1 MIERSDKVKRIK
13 KDRVKIRTISDF
25 NKVLKDEN
33 YNISILTEEDF
44 KREVANKF
52 NINNKL
58 CEEIYRTLTNGNIT
72 YKVNGIKGFID
83 YIESVIVFED
93 EHNKLCEK
101 INRIKNLIIDRV
113 EYERILTTQDDVEHI
128 LKVIEETKKSTS
140 REINEDGKVKL
151 ESLEEEI
158 NRNYVYAKD
167 IELLKRMI
175 LFNNENFKEEYNE
188 NSQTKTLFIEIP
200 QKIGFDYVKAKKGT
214 VEYYQHIKSYIP
226 RMNRLIKNLD
236 KYIIE
241 YSNTY
246 KINQSIA
253 IQDSV
258 NMAIVTYNGEEFR
271 AVSGKN
277 DIENSCTLIPPGQE
291 FFESC
296 KVNKLGKLGIGY
308 NRINDSEKKIL
319 EKIHSLIAD
328 GSLVDEGQ
336 LVLYSKWEPC
346 PSCYYVI
353 SQFIK
358 KYPKIN
364 LKVMYY
370 KEYGEKDGNYKI

>member
-1 MIERSDKVKRIK
+1 MIERNNKVKSTK
-13 KDRVKIRTISDF
+13 KDRIKIRTIKDF
-25 NKVLKDEN
+25 IKVLQNEN
-33 YNISILTEEDF
+33 YNLSMVTEEDF
-44 KREVANKF
+44 EEEIINRF
-52 NINNKL
+52 NVNNKI
-58 CEEIYRTLTNGNIT
+58 CEEMYRTLNNGNIT
-72 YKVNGIKGFID
+72 YKVNGVKGFID
-83 YIESVIVFED
+83 YIESVIIFED

-101 INRIKNLIIDRV
+101 INKIKTLIIDRV

-128 LKVIEETKKSTS
+128 LKIIEETKKSIS
-140 REINEDGKVKL
+140 VKINEEGKIKL
-151 ESLEEEI
+151 ESLEDEI
-158 NRNYVYAKD
+158 NREYVYAKD

-175 LFNNENFKEEYNE
+175 LCNNKNVKEEYNE
-188 NSQTKTLFIEIP
+188 KSQTKTLFIEIP
-200 QKIGFDYVKAKKGT
+200 QKISFDYVKAEKGT
-214 VEYYQHIKSYIP
+214 VEYYQHIKSYIS
-226 RMNRLIKNLD
+226 RMKRLIKNLD
-236 KYIIE
+236 KYIME
-241 YSNTY
+241 YNNTY

-258 NMAIVTYNGEEFR
+258 NMAIVIYNGKEFR

-291 FFESC
+291 YFESC

-319 EKIHSLIAD
+319 EKIHRLIED
-328 GSLVDEGQ
+328 GSLNDEGE
-336 LVLYSKWEPC
+336 LILYSKWEPC

-370 KEYGEKDGNYKI
+370 KEYGEK

>member
-1 MIERSDKVKRIK
+1 MIERNNKVKSTK
-13 KDRVKIRTISDF
+13 KDRIKIRTIKDF
-25 NKVLKDEN
+25 IKVLQNEN
-33 YNISILTEEDF
+33 YNLSMVTEEDF
-44 KREVANKF
+44 EEEIINRF
-52 NINNKL
+52 NVNNKI
-58 CEEIYRTLTNGNIT
+58 CEEMYRTLNNGNIT
-72 YKVNGIKGFID
+72 YKVNGVKGFID
-83 YIESVIVFED
+83 YIESVIIFED

-101 INRIKNLIIDRV
+101 INNIKTLIIDRV

-128 LKVIEETKKSTS
+128 LKIIEETKKSIS
-140 REINEDGKVKL
+140 GKINEEGKIKL
-151 ESLEEEI
+151 ESLEDEI
-158 NRNYVYAKD
+158 NRDYVYAKD

-175 LFNNENFKEEYNE
+175 LCNNKNVKEEYDE
-188 NSQTKTLFIEIP
+188 KSQTKTLFIEIP
-200 QKIGFDYVKAKKGT
+200 QKISFDYVKAEKGT

-226 RMNRLIKNLD
+226 RMKRLIKNLD
-236 KYIIE
+236 KYIME
-241 YSNTY
+241 YNNTY

-258 NMAIVTYNGEEFR
+258 NMAIVIYNGKEFR

-277 DIENSCTLIPPGQE
+277 DIENSCTLIQPGQE
-291 FFESC
+291 YFESC

-319 EKIHSLIAD
+319 EKIHRLIED
-328 GSLVDEGQ
+328 GSLIDEGE
-336 LVLYSKWEPC
+336 LILYSKWEPC

-370 KEYGEKDGNYKI
+370 KEYGEK

>member
-1 MIERSDKVKRIK
+1 MIERNNKVKSIK
-13 KDRVKIRTISDF
+13 KDRIKIRTIKDF
-25 NKVLKDEN
+25 NKILKNED
-33 YNISILTEEDF
+33 YNFSVITKEEF
-44 KREVANKF
+44 KEEIINRF
-52 NINNKL
+52 NVNNKI
-58 CEEIYRTLTNGNIT
+58 CEEMYRTLNNGNIT
-72 YKVNGIKGFID
+72 YKVNGVKGFID

-93 EHNKLCEK
+93 EHNKLCKK
-101 INRIKNLIIDRV
+101 INKIKTLIIDRV

-128 LKVIEETKKSTS
+128 LKIIEETKKSIS
-140 REINEDGKVKL
+140 GKINEEGKIKL
-151 ESLEEEI
+151 ESLEDEI
-158 NRNYVYAKD
+158 NRDYVYAKD

-175 LFNNENFKEEYNE
+175 LCNNKNVKEEYDE
-188 NSQTKTLFIEIP
+188 KSQTKTLFIEIP
-200 QKIGFDYVKAKKGT
+200 QKISFDYVKAEKGT

-226 RMNRLIKNLD
+226 RMKRLIKNLD
-236 KYIIE
+236 KYIME
-241 YSNTY
+241 YNNTY

-258 NMAIVTYNGEEFR
+258 NMAIVIYNGKEFR

-277 DIENSCTLIPPGQE
+277 DIENSCTLIQPGQE
-291 FFESC
+291 YFESC

-319 EKIHSLIAD
+319 EKIHRLIED
-328 GSLVDEGQ
+328 GSLIDEGE
-336 LVLYSKWEPC
+336 LILYSKWEPC

-370 KEYGEKDGNYKI
+370 KEYGEK

>member
-1 MIERSDKVKRIK
+1 MIERNNKVKSIK
-13 KDRVKIRTISDF
+13 KDRIKIRTIKDF
-25 NKVLKDEN
+25 NKILKNED
-33 YNISILTEEDF
+33 YNFSVVTKEEF
-44 KREVANKF
+44 K
-52 NINNKL
+52 
-58 CEEIYRTLTNGNIT
+58 EEIINRFNVNNRICKEMYMTLNNENIT
-72 YKVNGIKGFID
+72 YKVNGIKDFID
-83 YIESVIVFED
+83 YIESVIIFED

-101 INRIKNLIIDRV
+101 ISKIKTLIINRV

-128 LKVIEETKKSTS
+128 LKAIEETKKSIS
-140 REINEDGKVKL
+140 RKINEEGKIKL
-151 ESLEEEI
+151 EALEYEI
-158 NRNYVYAKD
+158 DRDYVYAKD

-175 LFNNENFKEEYNE
+175 LCNNKNVKEEYDE
-188 NSQTKTLFIEIP
+188 KSQTKTLFIEIP
-200 QKIGFDYVKAKKGT
+200 QKISFDYVKAEKGT

-226 RMNRLIKNLD
+226 RMKRLIKNLD
-236 KYIIE
+236 KYIME
-241 YSNTY
+241 YNNTY

-258 NMAIVTYNGEEFR
+258 NMAIVIYNGKEFR

-277 DIENSCTLIPPGQE
+277 DIENSCTLIQPGQE
-291 FFESC
+291 YFESC

-319 EKIHSLIAD
+319 EKIHRLIED
-328 GSLVDEGQ
+328 GSLIDEGE
-336 LVLYSKWEPC
+336 LILYSKWEPC

-370 KEYGEKDGNYKI
+370 KEYGEK

>member
-1 MIERSDKVKRIK
+1 MIERNNKVKSIK
-13 KDRVKIRTISDF
+13 KDRIKIRTIKDF
-25 NKVLKDEN
+25 NKILKNED
-33 YNISILTEEDF
+33 YNFSVITKEEF
-44 KREVANKF
+44 KEEIINRF
-52 NINNKL
+52 NVNNKI
-58 CEEIYRTLTNGNIT
+58 CEEMYRTLNNSNIT
-72 YKVNGIKGFID
+72 YKVNGVKGFID
-83 YIESVIVFED
+83 YIESVIIFED

-101 INRIKNLIIDRV
+101 INNIKILIIDRV

-128 LKVIEETKKSTS
+128 LKIIEETKKSIS
-140 REINEDGKVKL
+140 GKINEEGKIKL
-151 ESLEEEI
+151 ESLEDEI
-158 NRNYVYAKD
+158 NRDYVYAKD

-175 LFNNENFKEEYNE
+175 LCNNKNVKEEYDE
-188 NSQTKTLFIEIP
+188 KSQTKTLVIEIP
-200 QKIGFDYVKAKKGT
+200 QKISFDYVKAEKGT

-226 RMNRLIKNLD
+226 RMKRLIKNLD
-236 KYIIE
+236 KYIME
-241 YSNTY
+241 YNNTY

-258 NMAIVTYNGEEFR
+258 NMAIVIYNGKEFR

-291 FFESC
+291 YFESC

-319 EKIHSLIAD
+319 EKIHRLIED
-328 GSLVDEGQ
+328 GSLTDEGE
-336 LVLYSKWEPC
+336 LILYSKWEPC

-370 KEYGEKDGNYKI
+370 KEYGEK

>member
-1 MIERSDKVKRIK
+1 MIERNSKIKRIK
-13 KDRVKIRTISDF
+13 KDRIKIRTIKDF
-25 NKVLKDEN
+25 NKVLQDEN
-33 YNISILTEEDF
+33 YNISVVIEEEF
-44 KREVANKF
+44 KGEFANKF
-52 NINNKL
+52 NINNNL
-58 CEEIYRTLTNGNIT
+58 CEEIYRTLNNGDIT
-72 YKVNGIKGFID
+72 YKVSGIKGFID
-83 YIESVIVFED
+83 YIESIIVFED

-101 INRIKNLIIDRV
+101 ISKIKTLIIDRV
-113 EYERILTTQDDVEHI
+113 EYDRILTPQDDVEHI
-128 LKVIEETKKSTS
+128 LKVIDETKKSIS
-140 REINEDGKVKL
+140 RRINKEGKIKL
-151 ESLEEEI
+151 EALEDEI
-158 NRNYVYAKD
+158 DRDYVYAKD

-175 LFNNENFKEEYNE
+175 LCNNKNVKEEYDE
-188 NSQTKTLFIEIP
+188 KSQTKTLFIEIP
-200 QKIGFDYVKAKKGT
+200 QKIGFDYIKAEKGS
-214 VEYYQHIKSYIP
+214 VEYYQHIKRYIP
-226 RMNRLIKNLD
+226 RMKRLIKNLD
-236 KYIIE
+236 KYIME
-241 YSNTY
+241 YNNTY

-277 DIENSCTLIPPGQE
+277 DIENSCTLISPGQE

-370 KEYGEKDGNYKI
+370 KEYGEKDGNDKF

>member
-1 MIERSDKVKRIK
+1 MIERNNKVKSTK
-13 KDRVKIRTISDF
+13 KDRIKIRTIKDF
-25 NKVLKDEN
+25 IKVLQNEN
-33 YNISILTEEDF
+33 YNLSMVTEEDF
-44 KREVANKF
+44 EEEIINRF
-52 NINNKL
+52 NVNNKI
-58 CEEIYRTLTNGNIT
+58 CEEMYRTLNNGNIT
-72 YKVNGIKGFID
+72 YKVNGVKGFID
-83 YIESVIVFED
+83 YIESVIIFED

-101 INRIKNLIIDRV
+101 INKIKTLIIDRV

-128 LKVIEETKKSTS
+128 LKIIEETKKSIS
-140 REINEDGKVKL
+140 VKINEEGKIKL
-151 ESLEEEI
+151 ESLEDEI
-158 NRNYVYAKD
+158 NREYVYAKD

-175 LFNNENFKEEYNE
+175 LCNNKNVKEEYNE
-188 NSQTKTLFIEIP
+188 KSQTKTLFIEIP
-200 QKIGFDYVKAKKGT
+200 QKISFDYVKAEKGT

-226 RMNRLIKNLD
+226 RMKRLIKNLD
-236 KYIIE
+236 KYIME
-241 YSNTY
+241 YNNTY

-258 NMAIVTYNGEEFR
+258 NMAIVIYNGKEFR

-277 DIENSCTLIPPGQE
+277 DIENSCTLIQPGQE
-291 FFESC
+291 YFESC

-308 NRINDSEKKIL
+308 NRLNDSEKKIL
-319 EKIHSLIAD
+319 EKIHRLIED
-328 GSLVDEGQ
+328 GSLIDEGE
-336 LVLYSKWEPC
+336 LILYSKWEPC

-370 KEYGEKDGNYKI
+370 KEYGEK

>member
-1 MIERSDKVKRIK
+1 MIERNNKVKSTK
-13 KDRVKIRTISDF
+13 KDRIKIRTIKDF
-25 NKVLKDEN
+25 IKVLQNEN
-33 YNISILTEEDF
+33 YNLSMVTEEDF
-44 KREVANKF
+44 EEEIINRF
-52 NINNKL
+52 NVNNKI
-58 CEEIYRTLTNGNIT
+58 CEEMYRTLNNGNIT
-72 YKVNGIKGFID
+72 YKVNGVKGFID
-83 YIESVIVFED
+83 YIESVIIFED

-101 INRIKNLIIDRV
+101 INKIKTLIIDRV

-128 LKVIEETKKSTS
+128 LKIIEETKKSIS
-140 REINEDGKVKL
+140 GKINEEGKIKL
-151 ESLEEEI
+151 ESLEDEI
-158 NRNYVYAKD
+158 NRDYIYAKD

-175 LFNNENFKEEYNE
+175 LCNNKNVKEEYDE
-188 NSQTKTLFIEIP
+188 KSQTKTLFIEIP
-200 QKIGFDYVKAKKGT
+200 QKISFDYVKAEKGT

-226 RMNRLIKNLD
+226 RMKRLIKNLD
-236 KYIIE
+236 KYIME
-241 YSNTY
+241 YNNTY

-258 NMAIVTYNGEEFR
+258 NMAIVIYNGKEFR

-277 DIENSCTLIPPGQE
+277 DIENSCTLIQPGQE
-291 FFESC
+291 YFESC

-319 EKIHSLIAD
+319 EKIHRLIED
-328 GSLVDEGQ
+328 GSLIDEGE
-336 LVLYSKWEPC
+336 LILYSKWEPC

-370 KEYGEKDGNYKI
+370 KEYGEK

>member
-1 MIERSDKVKRIK
+1 MIERNNKVKSTK
-13 KDRVKIRTISDF
+13 KDRIKIRTIKDF
-25 NKVLKDEN
+25 IKVLQNEN
-33 YNISILTEEDF
+33 YNLSMVTEEDF
-44 KREVANKF
+44 EEEIINRF
-52 NINNKL
+52 NVNNKI
-58 CEEIYRTLTNGNIT
+58 CEEMYRTLNNGNIT
-72 YKVNGIKGFID
+72 YKVNGVKGFID
-83 YIESVIVFED
+83 YIESVIIFED

-101 INRIKNLIIDRV
+101 INNIKILIIDRE

-128 LKVIEETKKSTS
+128 LKIIEETKKSIS
-140 REINEDGKVKL
+140 GKINEEGKIKL
-151 ESLEEEI
+151 ESLEDEI
-158 NRNYVYAKD
+158 NRDYVYAKD

-175 LFNNENFKEEYNE
+175 LCNNKNVKEEYDE
-188 NSQTKTLFIEIP
+188 KSQTKTLFIEIP
-200 QKIGFDYVKAKKGT
+200 QKISFDYVKAEKGT

-226 RMNRLIKNLD
+226 RMKRLIKNLD
-236 KYIIE
+236 KYIME
-241 YSNTY
+241 YNNTY

-258 NMAIVTYNGEEFR
+258 NMAIVIYNGKEFR

-277 DIENSCTLIPPGQE
+277 DIENSCTLIQPGQE
-291 FFESC
+291 YFESC

-319 EKIHSLIAD
+319 EKIHRLIED
-328 GSLVDEGQ
+328 GSLIDEGE
-336 LVLYSKWEPC
+336 LILYSKWEPC

-370 KEYGEKDGNYKI
+370 KEYGEK

>member
-1 MIERSDKVKRIK
+1 MIERSNKVKSIK
-13 KDRVKIRTISDF
+13 KDRIKIRTIKDF
-25 NKVLKDEN
+25 NKALKDEN
-33 YNISILTEEDF
+33 YNISVVNEEDF
-44 KREVANKF
+44 KEEVANKF
-52 NINNKL
+52 NINNKI
-58 CEEIYRTLTNGNIT
+58 CEEMYRNLNKGNIT
-72 YKVNGIKGFID
+72 YKVNGIKDFID

-93 EHNKLCEK
+93 EHYKLCKK
-101 INRIKNLIIDRV
+101 ISKIKTLIIDRV
-113 EYERILTTQDDVEHI
+113 EYDRILTTQDDIEHI
-128 LKVIEETKKSTS
+128 LKVIEETKKSIS
-140 REINEDGKVKL
+140 RRINKDGKIKL
-151 ESLEEEI
+151 EALEDEI
-158 NRNYVYAKD
+158 DRDYVYAKD

-175 LFNNENFKEEYNE
+175 LCNNKNVKEEYDE
-188 NSQTKTLFIEIP
+188 KSQTKTLFIEIP
-200 QKIGFDYVKAKKGT
+200 QKIGFDYIKAEKGS
-214 VEYYQHIKSYIP
+214 VEYYQHIKNYIP
-226 RMNRLIKNLD
+226 RMKRLIKNLD
-236 KYIIE
+236 KYIME
-241 YSNTY
+241 YNNTY

-370 KEYGEKDGNYKI
+370 KEYGEKDGNDKF

>member
-1 MIERSDKVKRIK
+1 MIERNNKVKSTK
-13 KDRVKIRTISDF
+13 KDRIKIRTIKDF
-25 NKVLKDEN
+25 IKVLQNEN
-33 YNISILTEEDF
+33 YNLSMVTEEDF
-44 KREVANKF
+44 EEEIINRF
-52 NINNKL
+52 NVNNKI
-58 CEEIYRTLTNGNIT
+58 CEEMYRTLNNGNIT
-72 YKVNGIKGFID
+72 YKVNGVKGFID
-83 YIESVIVFED
+83 YIESVIIFED

-101 INRIKNLIIDRV
+101 INKIKTLIIDRV

-128 LKVIEETKKSTS
+128 LKIIEETKKSIS
-140 REINEDGKVKL
+140 GKINEEGKIKL
-151 ESLEEEI
+151 ESLEDEI
-158 NRNYVYAKD
+158 NRDYVYAKD

-175 LFNNENFKEEYNE
+175 LCNNKNVKEEYDE
-188 NSQTKTLFIEIP
+188 KSQTKTLFIEIP
-200 QKIGFDYVKAKKGT
+200 QKISFDYVKAEKGT

-226 RMNRLIKNLD
+226 RMKRLIKNLD
-236 KYIIE
+236 KYIME
-241 YSNTY
+241 YNNTY

-258 NMAIVTYNGEEFR
+258 NMAIVIYNGKEFR

-291 FFESC
+291 YFESC

-319 EKIHSLIAD
+319 EKIHRLIED
-328 GSLVDEGQ
+328 GSLIDEGE
-336 LVLYSKWEPC
+336 LILYSKWEPC

-370 KEYGEKDGNYKI
+370 KEYGEK

>member
-1 MIERSDKVKRIK
+1 MIERNNKVKSTK
-13 KDRVKIRTISDF
+13 KDRIKIRTIKDF
-25 NKVLKDEN
+25 IKVLQNEN
-33 YNISILTEEDF
+33 YNLSMVTEEDF
-44 KREVANKF
+44 EEEIINEF
-52 NINNKL
+52 NVNNKI
-58 CEEIYRTLTNGNIT
+58 CEEMYRTLNNGNIT
-72 YKVNGIKGFID
+72 YKVNGVKGFID
-83 YIESVIVFED
+83 YIESVITFED

-101 INRIKNLIIDRV
+101 INKIKTLIIDRV

-128 LKVIEETKKSTS
+128 LKIIEETKKFISGK
-140 REINEDGKVKL
+140 INEEGKIKL
-151 ESLEEEI
+151 ESLEDEI
-158 NRNYVYAKD
+158 NRDYVYAKD

-175 LFNNENFKEEYNE
+175 LCNNKNVKEEYDE
-188 NSQTKTLFIEIP
+188 KSQTKTLFIEIP
-200 QKIGFDYVKAKKGT
+200 QKISFDYVKAEKGT

-226 RMNRLIKNLD
+226 RMKRLIKNLD
-236 KYIIE
+236 KYIME
-241 YSNTY
+241 YNNTY

-258 NMAIVTYNGEEFR
+258 NMAIVIYNGKEFR

-277 DIENSCTLIPPGQE
+277 DIENSCTLIQPGQE
-291 FFESC
+291 YFESC

-319 EKIHSLIAD
+319 EKIHRLIED
-328 GSLVDEGQ
+328 GSLIDEGE
-336 LVLYSKWEPC
+336 LILYSKWEPC

-370 KEYGEKDGNYKI
+370 KEYGEK

>member
-1 MIERSDKVKRIK
+1 MIKRSNKVKMVK
-13 KDRVKIRTISDF
+13 KDRVKIRTINDF
-25 NKVLKDEN
+25 NKVLQDDN
-33 YNISILTEEDF
+33 YNISVLTEEDF
-44 KREVANKF
+44 KGEVANKF
-52 NINNKL
+52 DINNKL
-58 CEEIYRTLTNGNIT
+58 SEEIYRILNDGNIT

-101 INRIKNLIIDRV
+101 ISKITTLIIDRV
-113 EYERILTTQDDVEHI
+113 EYERILTTQDDVEYI
-128 LKVIEETKKSTS
+128 LKVIEETKKSIS
-140 REINEDGKVKL
+140 RKINEEGKVKL
-151 ESLEEEI
+151 EVLEEEI
-158 NRNYVYAKD
+158 NRNYVYTKD

-175 LFNNENFKEEYNE
+175 LFNNENFKEEYDE
-188 NSQTKTLFIEIP
+188 KSQTKTLFIQIP
-200 QKIGFDYVKAKKGT
+200 QKIDFDYVKAEKGT

-226 RMNRLIKNLD
+226 RMKRLIKNLD

-241 YSNTY
+241 YNNTY

-258 NMAIVTYNGEEFR
+258 NMAIAIYNGREFR

-277 DIENSCTLIPPGQE
+277 DIENSCTLITPGQE
-291 FFESC
+291 CFESC
-296 KVNKLGKLGIGY
+296 KVNKLGKLGVGY
-308 NRINDSEKKIL
+308 NRVNDSEKKIF
-319 EKIHSLIAD
+319 EKIHKLIGN
-328 GSLVDEGQ
+328 GSLTDEGE
-336 LVLYSKWEPC
+336 LILYSKWEPC

-370 KEYGEKDGNYKI
+370 KKYGEKEGNYKI